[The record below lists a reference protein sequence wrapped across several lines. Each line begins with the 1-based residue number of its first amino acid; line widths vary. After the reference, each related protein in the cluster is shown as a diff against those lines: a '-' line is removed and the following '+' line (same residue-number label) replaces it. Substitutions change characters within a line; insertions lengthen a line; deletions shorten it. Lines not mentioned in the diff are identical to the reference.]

1 MFVGGGHAGPTEA
14 DERRHGNGSGHR
26 HERHQAEEHP
36 APAEQVGHRGR
47 DARAEDARDHPGGRQ
62 DRHHPGPLD
71 LAQAPADGHVGHRRY
86 CSRAET
92 LEAAPGDE
100 YPHERGEARHEQAG
114 REQHQSRDVGAGRS
128 VAVGGAPGDD
138 DPDQTGQLEGRED
151 PAVERQPVE
160 VTGHDRHDGDDGQR
174 LDGDEG
180 HGEDEPEREGAA
192 MGRPQPVARGCPVHR
207 GETTATGRWYSAPG
221 GPMAL
226 QTIDVDQHLFESR
239 TTWSEHIEPAHRSD
253 ALSISDDE
261 AGWPWLT
268 WRGSRLTPLEV
279 PIPERS
285 TLIGQDRLRRLRG
298 ERAPAS
304 FDDLVPDSYHLAGAR
319 LASLDGFGLDAAVMF
334 PNYGLL
340 WEQRLASDRAAQRA
354 NARAYNRFVAEVC
367 GEGDG
372 RLFGVAHLLLHDP
385 RWAVEE
391 ITRVRAQGIRLAM
404 VAPAPV
410 DGKPL
415 SHPDFDPVWA
425 AFSDQG
431 VAPVFHVSEFESPLH
446 PAWRVGEQ
454 EDGEQLFDSIFL
466 YLAPAVA
473 LANLILNGVLER
485 FPRLRIG
492 VVELTASWVPS
503 FLLHI
508 DGASDF
514 YTQRHGEPFRATGG
528 PSVGVLLTPGPGRLP
543 AVRDAE
549 PTRPEGG
556 RRHVHDRKRLA
567 ACRGRRRP
575 HGGRG
580 AGCGRAG
587 RPRSGEHPGSQRR
600 LAPRLVTIDLEAAA
614 AERERLRTT
623 YLQEVGRRP
632 TSTARGVHHLA
643 LLCSDVERTIR
654 FYQELLGFP
663 LVELFENRDYQG
675 STHLFFD
682 LGHDNT
688 LAFFDFP
695 GLGLGPYTEV
705 LGGFH
710 HLAISVERERWD
722 AARARLEEAGVPTQV
737 ESEVSLY
744 FSDPDGARLELIAED
759 LGSLYGT
766 PLH

>member
-1 MFVGGGHAGPTEA
+1 
-14 DERRHGNGSGHR
+14 
-26 HERHQAEEHP
+26 
-36 APAEQVGHRGR
+36 
-47 DARAEDARDHPGGRQ
+47 
-62 DRHHPGPLD
+62 
-71 LAQAPADGHVGHRRY
+71 
-86 CSRAET
+86 
-92 LEAAPGDE
+92 
-100 YPHERGEARHEQAG
+100 
-114 REQHQSRDVGAGRS
+114 
-128 VAVGGAPGDD
+128 
-138 DPDQTGQLEGRED
+138 
-151 PAVERQPVE
+151 
-160 VTGHDRHDGDDGQR
+160 
-174 LDGDEG
+174 
-180 HGEDEPEREGAA
+180 
-192 MGRPQPVARGCPVHR
+192 
-207 GETTATGRWYSAPG
+207 
-221 GPMAL
+221 MAL

-253 ALSISDDE
+253 ALSICDDE

-319 LASLDGFGLDAAVMF
+319 LSSLDGFGLDAAVMF

-354 NARAYNRFVAEVC
+354 NARAYNRFVAEIC

-425 AFSDQG
+425 AFSDEG

-514 YTQRHGEPFRATGG
+514 YTQRHGEPFRALADR
-528 PSVGVLLTPGPGRLP
+528 PSEYFLRQVRVASLP
-543 AVRDAE
+543 YE
-549 PTRPEGG
+549 MPN
-556 RRHVHDRKRLA
+556 
-567 ACRGRRRP
+567 
-575 HGGRG
+575 
-580 AGCGRAG
+580 
-587 RPRSGEHPGSQRR
+587 
-600 LAPRLVTIDLEAAA
+600 RLVPKVGDDTFMIGSDWPHAEGVADPMAA
-614 AERERLRTT
+614 AERAVAGLA
-623 YLQEVGRRP
+623 GP
-632 TSTARGVHHLA
+632 ARANILGA
-643 LLCSDVERTIR
+643 NAAW
-654 FYQELLGFP
+654 LLG
-663 LVELFENRDYQG
+663 L
-675 STHLFFD
+675 
-682 LGHDNT
+682 
-688 LAFFDFP
+688 
-695 GLGLGPYTEV
+695 
-705 LGGFH
+705 
-710 HLAISVERERWD
+710 
-722 AARARLEEAGVPTQV
+722 
-737 ESEVSLY
+737 
-744 FSDPDGARLELIAED
+744 
-759 LGSLYGT
+759 
-766 PLH
+766 